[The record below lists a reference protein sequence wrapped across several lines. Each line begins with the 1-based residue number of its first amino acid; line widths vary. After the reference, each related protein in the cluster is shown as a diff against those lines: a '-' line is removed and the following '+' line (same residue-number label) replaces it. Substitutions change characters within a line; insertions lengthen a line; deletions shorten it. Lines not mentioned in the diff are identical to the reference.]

1 MNVPLKFILFSAV
14 MLDGVVQTAPSAKSV
29 LTVTT
34 VDVSVNLLSAS
45 VTMATMGQLA
55 RTPSAE
61 KDAIMLM

>member
-1 MNVPLKFILFSAV
+1 

-34 VDVSVNLLSAS
+34 ADVSVNLLSAS
-45 VTMATMGQLA
+45 VTMDTMDQLA